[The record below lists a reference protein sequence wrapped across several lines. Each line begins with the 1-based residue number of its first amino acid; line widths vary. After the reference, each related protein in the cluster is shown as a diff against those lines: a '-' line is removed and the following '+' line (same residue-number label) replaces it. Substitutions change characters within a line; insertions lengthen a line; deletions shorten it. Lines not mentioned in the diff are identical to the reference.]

1 MGITHLG
8 NQLGELALVENS
20 SEGNLRGESNL
31 SALTQVGRGGV
42 VPLDHKKKGIRQ
54 REGEENYGRK
64 LGEEVD
70 LINEKGTRMG
80 WGEGDFQG

>member
-20 SEGNLRGESNL
+20 SEGNLGGESNL

-42 VPLDHKKKGIRQ
+42 VPLDHKKG
-54 REGEENYGRK
+54 
-64 LGEEVD
+64 
-70 LINEKGTRMG
+70 
-80 WGEGDFQG
+80 